1 MWLRAHCFCSFN
13 SPCLLRSHIKQQQ
26 QPDFL
31 HRVSCSLSLSFILH
45 GMVSS
50 FADSGVCLQGPQL
63 TARLELM
70 AHAQK
75 RYSHCRSRITHNGGK
90 QTDAS
95 VSAIQNQRIFKGNV
109 GGASPPVVSIPIAS
123 VLCLLNCVHMW
134 VCRGA
139 AGCSSLCSPYHHD
152 GWDKRTKG
160 LLPSCGPYQR
170 CESHEASD
178 LKVGL
183 IFLMLGY
190 QRSRPCLCPT
200 PWDPKYEQV

>member
-31 HRVSCSLSLSFILH
+31 HTVSRSLSLSFILH

-90 QTDAS
+90 QADAS
-95 VSAIQNQRIFKGNV
+95 VSAIQNQRILKGNV
-109 GGASPPVVSIPIAS
+109 GGASPPVVSIPISS

-139 AGCSSLCSPYHHD
+139 AGCSSSVLHITMT
-152 GWDKRTKG
+152 GGTKEPRDFC
-160 LLPSCGPYQR
+160 LHVDLTND
-170 CESHEASD
+170 ASLMEPLT
-178 LKVGL
+178 LK
-183 IFLMLGY
+183 
-190 QRSRPCLCPT
+190 
-200 PWDPKYEQV
+200 